1 LGDTNT
7 EVNSDSFNPFAFRNE
22 RPPSV
27 LGPERE
33 IYEELCRGDLTDE
46 TNVFFFNFYLLWFLI
61 LNNLDFLFYNKY

>member
-1 LGDTNT
+1 MGDTNT

-33 IYEELCRGDLTDE
+33 IYEELCRGDLTAE
-46 TNVFFFNFYLLWFLI
+46 TNVFIF
-61 LNNLDFLFYNKY
+61 